1 MVNQTQ
7 AVQNMNKVQLIG
19 TLRKKPVLHNAK
31 NQKRFLTF
39 TVDVPRVGI
48 HFTDHINCVLWDQTL
63 VEQFSQT
70 ALEGD
75 QVAVNGSIQTN
86 SYSKNGE
93 TRFTSEISVTN
104 CSVNLAAR
112 PQQVAQQQP
121 APMQQQAPTQ
131 TASTMPAQNNAS
143 AMPNNDAPLPDPTEA
158 PEPLDNVVNGEIP
171 F

>member
-1 MVNQTQ
+1 MANQT
-7 AVQNMNKVQLIG
+7 VQNMNKVQLIG

-39 TVDVPRVGI
+39 TVDVPRAGI
-48 HFTDHINCVLWDQTL
+48 HFTDHINCVLWDQAL

-70 ALEGD
+70 AMEGD

-112 PQQVAQQQP
+112 PQQQTQQQAQPMQQAQSQP
-121 APMQQQAPTQ
+121 APTAP
-131 TASTMPAQNNAS
+131 AENNMT
-143 AMPNNDAPLPDPTEA
+143 AMPNDDAPLPDPAEA
-158 PEPLDNVVNGEIP
+158 PEPLDNVVNSGIP

>member
-1 MVNQTQ
+1 MANQT
-7 AVQNMNKVQLIG
+7 VQNMNKVQLIG

-39 TVDVPRVGI
+39 TVDVPRAGI
-48 HFTDHINCVLWDQTL
+48 HFTDHINCVLWDQAL

-70 ALEGD
+70 AMEGD

-112 PQQVAQQQP
+112 PQQQTQQQAQPMQQAQSQP
-121 APMQQQAPTQ
+121 APTAP
-131 TASTMPAQNNAS
+131 AENNMT
-143 AMPNNDAPLPDPTEA
+143 AMPNNDAPLPDPAEA
-158 PEPLDNVVNGEIP
+158 PEPLDNVVNSGIP

>member
-1 MVNQTQ
+1 MANQT
-7 AVQNMNKVQLIG
+7 VQNMNKVQLIG

-39 TVDVPRVGI
+39 TVDVPRAGI
-48 HFTDHINCVLWDQTL
+48 HFTDHINCVLWDQAL

-70 ALEGD
+70 AMEGD

-112 PQQVAQQQP
+112 PQQQTQQQAQSQP
-121 APMQQQAPTQ
+121 APTAP
-131 TASTMPAQNNAS
+131 AENNMT
-143 AMPNNDAPLPDPTEA
+143 AMPNNDAPLPDPAEA
-158 PEPLDNVVNGEIP
+158 PEPLDNVVNSGIP